1 MESGLISMIISLV
14 SGAVGGNV
22 AGGLMKN
29 LSLGTVGNS
38 ILGILG
44 GGLGGVILTQLG
56 LGGVAS
62 AGGEMDIGSILST
75 VAASGVGGGGL
86 IAIVGAV
93 KNMLGK

>member
-44 GGLGGVILTQLG
+44 GGLGGVVLTQLG

-62 AGGEMDIGSILST
+62 AGGGMDIGSILST

-86 IAIVGAV
+86 IAVVGAV